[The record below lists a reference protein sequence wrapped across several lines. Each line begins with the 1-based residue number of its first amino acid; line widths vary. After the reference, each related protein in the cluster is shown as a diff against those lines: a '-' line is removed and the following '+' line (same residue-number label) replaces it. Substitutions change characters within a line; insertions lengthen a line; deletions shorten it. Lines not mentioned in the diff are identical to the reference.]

1 VPASVHVTLDPP
13 ERISGKA
20 KSTANLVRW
29 LELHE
34 HPVRFVHPLPD
45 GPLRFTVRG
54 SAALVGRAHRRLG
67 KALYYRLYRPPS
79 LPARIRAAIG
89 ALGEAGEPVLVHA
102 HDYRSALA
110 ARSADPD
117 VPLVLAVHG
126 FGAFADELADELYT
140 RSGSALYRMVRS
152 EETRAIA
159 MADRLVAPTAAAR
172 TALLSAFPAVEEAR
186 VSVVPNV
193 FSPNLS
199 PVAPTRARLGIPE
212 DACLVVTVGQVK
224 HVRRMDLLLGAAAVV
239 RERVPGL
246 RWVVV
251 GDGPERKMLEARAR
265 SLGLAKTVH
274 FTGFTPTPGDW
285 VALAD
290 VVASTAIRESFG
302 GGLVE
307 AAMQARPLVA
317 FDVGGVSEIVRDG
330 DNGFLVAPMD
340 TAGLAER
347 VVLLAGDRG
356 LRDRMGASSARR
368 AGAFGADRLGEA
380 NLAIYRELCT
390 PL

>member
-89 ALGEAGEPVLVHA
+89 ALGEAGEPVLVA

-285 VALAD
+285 VAVAD
-290 VVASTAIRESFG
+290 VVASTAI
-302 GGLVE
+302 
-307 AAMQARPLVA
+307 
-317 FDVGGVSEIVRDG
+317 RDG